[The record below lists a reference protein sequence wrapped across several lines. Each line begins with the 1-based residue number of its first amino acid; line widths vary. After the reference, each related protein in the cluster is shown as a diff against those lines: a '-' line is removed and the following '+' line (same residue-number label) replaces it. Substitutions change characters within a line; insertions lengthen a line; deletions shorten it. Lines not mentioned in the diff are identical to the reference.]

1 MIRRREPP
9 YSRLEAIR
17 RSRQELMLLIGTT
30 VVLGLLLGLLSNVAF
45 EALHRLVPTAQKGAI
60 VLGVVMTIGL
70 VLWLAVKFY
79 AHERSQRVFVDLWLP
94 YRLNPDGKFSVPI
107 RRSYQATVYANRA
120 LRRRLKK
127 EPAREQELAKAWR
140 EARKQRRPLQDVME
154 TECVALV
161 QCLILYVL
169 HRYGEEALGPEAPYG
184 WWEVPLEKKQLAI
197 EDLPPLLRENPYL
210 RADQPPTWRLW
221 WPKDVDWEIMPE
233 PDNPFPRWR
242 FRHRWYGDVELRW
255 HRGLLGGKRGGQ
267 TWHILTERL
276 SLSEEEK
283 QEQVFLIGA
292 RMEATAHFRW
302 TILRRSELFHDWATG
317 LLAFLEEALDWD
329 YFLAT
334 RPQRLL
340 ADLAWKVGWVAK
352 GSSLMDALQEILGRL
367 EHLEVEQAMVALPSE
382 EKGKPLVV

>member
-9 YSRLEAIR
+9 YSRMEAIR
-17 RSRQELMLLIGTT
+17 RSRQELMLLIGAT
-30 VVLGLLLGLLSNVAF
+30 VVLGLLLGLLSNAAF
-45 EALHRLVPTAQKGAI
+45 EALHRLVPIAQAGAI

-79 AHERSQRVFVDLWLP
+79 AHGGSQRAFVDLWLP

-107 RRSYQATVYANRA
+107 RRSYQATVHAHRA
-120 LRRRLKK
+120 LRRRFRK
-127 EPAREQELAKAWR
+127 EPARERELAKAWR
-140 EARKQRRPLQDVME
+140 EARKQGRPLQDVME
-154 TECVALV
+154 TEYVALM

-184 WWEVPLEKKQLAI
+184 WWEVPLEGKQLAI
-197 EDLPPLLRENPYL
+197 EDLPSLLQENPYL
-210 RADQPPTWRLW
+210 RADQPPAWRLW
-221 WPKDVDWEIMPE
+221 WPKEVVWEVV
-233 PDNPFPRWR
+233 PDTPFPRWR

-255 HRGLLGGKRGGQ
+255 HPGLLGGRRGGQ
-267 TWHILTERL
+267 AWQILTERL

-283 QEQVFLIGA
+283 REQVFLVGA

-302 TILRRSELFHDWATG
+302 AILRRSEPFHDWATG

-329 YFLAT
+329 YFLDT
-334 RPQRLL
+334 RPHRLL

-367 EHLEVEQAMVALPSE
+367 EQLEVEQAMAALPPGE
-382 EKGKPLVV
+382 EGKPLVV